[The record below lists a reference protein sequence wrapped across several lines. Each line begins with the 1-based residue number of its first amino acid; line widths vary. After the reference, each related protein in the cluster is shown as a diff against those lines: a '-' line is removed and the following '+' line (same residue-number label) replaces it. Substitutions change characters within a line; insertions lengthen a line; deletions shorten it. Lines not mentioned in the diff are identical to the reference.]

1 MISMALP
8 HATSAP
14 AAASRNGSVHATV
27 NMRDLPKIAL
37 LVETSRGFG
46 REMLRGIA
54 RYAQLHGPWSFHI
67 TAGDF
72 AQSVPKMK
80 QWGGHGIIARIPNE
94 RVARA
99 ILAAN
104 LPTIALGLTD
114 EQMRP
119 ESPLSAFSEL
129 SSDANEVSR
138 MAAEH
143 FLVRRFRHYAY
154 VGMEDRAW
162 STRRE
167 VTFQKCLNAE
177 GFNAHVYPQPK
188 RPQDRVWEREQSI
201 LAAWIRQLPKPV
213 GLFACNDDRGREV
226 LEACRLAELRVPEDV
241 AVLGVDD
248 DEVFCALAN
257 PPLSS
262 VALNA
267 ETAGYRAAELL
278 DGMMQGRIKK
288 PRRIVVEALQVVTRR
303 STDVVAV
310 EDPEV
315 ADALQFIHRRQG
327 RDISV
332 DNVVHEVAISRRN
345 LEKRFRQ
352 TLGRTII
359 EEIQMTRLE
368 RAKRLLLE
376 TAYPIAKVAEISGF
390 GSTGY
395 FIQFFQRRVGKTPR
409 KYRNDLDH

>member
-1 MISMALP
+1 MALRRITLP
-8 HATSAP
+8 LATPARSGSA
-14 AAASRNGSVHATV
+14 RNGSAP
-27 NMRDLPKIAL
+27 MRDLPKIAL

-72 AQSVPKMK
+72 AHSVPKMR
-80 QWGGHGIIARIPNE
+80 QWGGHGIIARIPND

-129 SSDANEVSR
+129 SSDAHEVSR

-143 FLVRRFRHYAY
+143 LLVRRFRHFAY
-154 VGMEDRAW
+154 VGMDDRGW
-162 STRRE
+162 STRRLG
-167 VTFQKCLNAE
+167 TFQECLAAE
-177 GFNAHVYPQPK
+177 GYSALVYSQP
-188 RPQDRVWEREQSI
+188 RRVQDRVWEREQVI
-201 LAAWIRQLPKPV
+201 LAQWIRELPKPV
-213 GLFACNDDRGREV
+213 GLFACNDDRGRQV

-241 AVLGVDD
+241 AVLGVDN
-248 DEVFCALAN
+248 DEVFCGLAD

-303 STDVVAV
+303 STDIVAV
-310 EDPEV
+310 DDPDV
-315 ADALQFIHRRQG
+315 AEALQFIHRQQG

-332 DNVVHEVAISRRN
+332 DTIVREVAISRRN
-345 LEKRFRQ
+345 LEKRFRK

-359 EEIQMTRLE
+359 EEIHMTRLE

-376 TAYPIAKVAEISGF
+376 TTYPVAKVADMVGF

-395 FIQFFQRRVGKTPR
+395 FIQFFQKRVGKTPR
-409 KYRNDLDH
+409 RYRNDLER